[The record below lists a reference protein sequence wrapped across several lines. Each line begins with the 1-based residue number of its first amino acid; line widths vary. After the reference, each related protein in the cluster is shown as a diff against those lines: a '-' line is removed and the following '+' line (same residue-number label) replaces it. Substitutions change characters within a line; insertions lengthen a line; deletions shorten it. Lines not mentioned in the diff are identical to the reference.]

1 MSGTVLLMSA
11 YPPATERFLA
21 AARAA
26 GLSVEPV
33 VFPEGTKTSA
43 DAARAVGC
51 DLAQIAK
58 SIVFMAGD
66 EPVIVFMSGDH
77 RVDLDRLSAA
87 TSAPARRATLDEVR
101 SHTGFV
107 AGGTP
112 PLGHATPMRVFADV
126 SLRRNEEVW
135 SAGGT
140 PTTVFPVALTT
151 LVEVSRAE
159 WADLAERS

>member
-1 MSGTVLLMSA
+1 MSD
-11 YPPATERFLA
+11 YPAATERVLS

-26 GLSVEPV
+26 GLSLEPV
-33 VFPEGTKTSA
+33 VFPDGTKTSA

-51 DLAQIAK
+51 ELAQIAK
-58 SIVFMAGD
+58 SIVFMAGED
-66 EPVIVFMSGDH
+66 PVIVFISGDR
-77 RVDLDRLSAA
+77 RVDLDRLTAVA
-87 TSAPARRATLDEVR
+87 GAPARRATLDEVR

-112 PLGHATPMRVFADV
+112 PFGHTRPMRVFADV
-126 SLRRNEEVW
+126 SLKRNEDVW

-140 PTTVFPVALTT
+140 PTTVFPIALDT
-151 LVEVSRAE
+151 LVEVSGAE